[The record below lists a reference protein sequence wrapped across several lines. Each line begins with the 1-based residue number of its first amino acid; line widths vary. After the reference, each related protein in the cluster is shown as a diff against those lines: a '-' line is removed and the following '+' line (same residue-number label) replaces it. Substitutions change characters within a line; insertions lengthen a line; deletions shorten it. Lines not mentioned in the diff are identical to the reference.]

1 VLGSLEEL
9 KTDDLWIGELQV
21 SDIREIEWN
30 TTALENLVL
39 GESEKR
45 LLTAIVASG
54 IPPQHASFDDFID
67 GKGTKDVH
75 PHHKRVTQI

>member
-54 IPPQHASFDDFID
+54 MTPQHASFDDFIQCEQ
-67 GKGTKDVH
+67 KLIMLIKLIMNIH
-75 PHHKRVTQI
+75 N